1 MNNALF
7 SLRLHVAPNATPF
20 ELPRHLKMRSD
31 TLARQEKKQEKS
43 VMKIDHPLSI
53 LEHIANTMN
62 WINKEIKTPTR

>member
-1 MNNALF
+1 
-7 SLRLHVAPNATPF
+7 
-20 ELPRHLKMRSD
+20 MRSD